1 MIELSQIGVALLD
14 AVLGLFVL
22 RARPRNA
29 VNHAFAAQS
38 LVFAG
43 WILGVSGFQN
53 PSNLAL
59 SFGFAFAFGSL
70 IPIAFLLFA
79 HCYPSA
85 TSWSSPLYVRA
96 VFLVGM
102 LFMLLA
108 LFTDLIVYDAEI
120 TPTGLS
126 RKAGPL
132 YSLFAVYFMAT
143 WCLGVTIFAKKW
155 RSSRGL
161 ARAQTH
167 YHGAGIIGGSL
178 GGISTNLLVPL
189 LTGE

>member
-1 MIELSQIGVALLD
+1 MIELSQIGVALLN

-53 PSNLAL
+53 LSNLAL
-59 SFGFAFAFGSL
+59 SFGFAFAFASL

-85 TSWSSPLYVRA
+85 ASWSSPLYVRA
-96 VFLVGM
+96 VFLIGM
-102 LFMLLA
+102 LFTSLA

-132 YSLFAVYFMAT
+132 LIVRRLFHSDMVFGRDHFRKEVALFSRARQSQISLSRSWSHWWIGLEGFRPT
-143 WCLGVTIFAKKW
+143 CLCL
-155 RSSRGL
+155 S
-161 ARAQTH
+161 
-167 YHGAGIIGGSL
+167 
-178 GGISTNLLVPL
+178 
-189 LTGE
+189 